1 MTSHVIFAGMLDDPY
16 IGYAWVL
23 LALSI
28 LASVLCFYRYKLGY
42 GVIPIT
48 GIVSAVLL
56 RHFLDPEN
64 YGAITRLSNLMP
76 KLIVATIG
84 AVVLPILATYFGW
97 RRFRR
102 GNAVFK

>member
-16 IGYAWVL
+16 IGYAWIL
-23 LALSI
+23 LAFSI
-28 LASVLCFYRYKLGY
+28 IASVLCFYRYKLGY
-42 GVIPIT
+42 VIIPIT

-64 YGAITRLSNLMP
+64 YGPITSLSDLMP
-76 KLIVATIG
+76 KLIVTAIG

-97 RRFRR
+97 RRFRSR
-102 GNAVFK
+102 RAVFT

>member
-23 LALSI
+23 LTFSI
-28 LASVLCFYRYKLGY
+28 IASVLCFYRYKLGY
-42 GVIPIT
+42 GIIPIT
-48 GIVSAVLL
+48 EIVSAGLL

-64 YGAITRLSNLMP
+64 YGTITGLSHLMP
-76 KLIVATIG
+76 KLIVATIS
-84 AVVLPILATYFGW
+84 AVVLPILTTYFGW

-102 GNAVFK
+102 GGAVFK